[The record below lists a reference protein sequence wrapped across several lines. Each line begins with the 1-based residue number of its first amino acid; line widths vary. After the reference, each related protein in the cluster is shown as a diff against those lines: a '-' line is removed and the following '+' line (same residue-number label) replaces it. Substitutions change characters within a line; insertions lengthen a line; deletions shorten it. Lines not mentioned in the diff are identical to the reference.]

1 MQNCPY
7 CGCDRW
13 IKNGSTRGV
22 PKWKGKGCGR
32 QTSLRGDQVAT
43 DRQKDRARSEAVLLY
58 LSGLSLN
65 AIAILKSV
73 VPSTILRWVRQ
84 CAEERAAKPRPGPGG
99 GIVMEIDELWHFVRN
114 KENKLWIWLA
124 LSRDTG
130 QLPDSWWI
138 GNVVTVIRPP

>member
-84 CAEERAAKPRPGPGG
+84 CAEERAAKPLPGPGG
-99 GIVMEIDELWHFVRN
+99 GIVMEIDELWHFVGKQRGC
-114 KENKLWIWLA
+114 LCTLLRLA
-124 LSRDTG
+124 HILGLMPCS
-130 QLPDSWWI
+130 LPMRHNMLI
-138 GNVVTVIRPP
+138 EPE